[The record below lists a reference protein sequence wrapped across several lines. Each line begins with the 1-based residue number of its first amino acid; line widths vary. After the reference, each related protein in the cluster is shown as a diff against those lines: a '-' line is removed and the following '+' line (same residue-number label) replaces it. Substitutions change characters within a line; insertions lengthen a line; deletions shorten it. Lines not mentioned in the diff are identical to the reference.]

1 MNLNT
6 IYKAF
11 CTCYKYAHE
20 HIFLLKRFYF
30 YNIIISISYIYK
42 QNGEIKM
49 KLTRKKL
56 RRLIE
61 TVMVKS
67 QLNERPDELLM
78 KNHPMVKEINFYYHM
93 RVL

>member
-1 MNLNT
+1 
-6 IYKAF
+6 
-11 CTCYKYAHE
+11 
-20 HIFLLKRFYF
+20 
-30 YNIIISISYIYK
+30 
-42 QNGEIKM
+42 M